1 MTVDFFLIDAPHAV
15 PQEFQA
21 WEAAKAHHRAVFLR
35 CVDAEDGS
43 AEQSRLDTEGWAA
56 KAEADRLEQ
65 AARTAWLRAK
75 RQSVEIHINND
86 TRETRHCF
94 TEQPLRIHAGFT
106 HQDAAAG
113 WRQVLA
119 FSSSPTPDA
128 DTLARIERAKSDA
141 VSQLESYWAELA
153 EATDIQRVIC
163 QGVHYTWDSL
173 GQGIGFGGQ
182 AFRVEWLDA
191 DREPTECNLFAQGRI
206 PVWMREKLPDNA
218 RSIEDLGYRIDPFP
232 AVDDSL
238 DDDPPY

>member
-1 MTVDFFLIDAPHAV
+1 MTVDFFLIDAPHTV

-35 CVDAEDGS
+35 YVDAEDGS
-43 AEQSRLDTEGWAA
+43 AEQSRLDTEGRAA

-141 VSQLESYWAELA
+141 VSQLESYWA
-153 EATDIQRVIC
+153 
-163 QGVHYTWDSL
+163 
-173 GQGIGFGGQ
+173 
-182 AFRVEWLDA
+182 
-191 DREPTECNLFAQGRI
+191 
-206 PVWMREKLPDNA
+206 
-218 RSIEDLGYRIDPFP
+218 
-232 AVDDSL
+232 
-238 DDDPPY
+238 